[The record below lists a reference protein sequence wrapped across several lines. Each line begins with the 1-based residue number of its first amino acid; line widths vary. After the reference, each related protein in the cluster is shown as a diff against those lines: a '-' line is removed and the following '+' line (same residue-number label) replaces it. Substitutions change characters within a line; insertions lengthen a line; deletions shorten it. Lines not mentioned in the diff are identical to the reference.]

1 MLMSKV
7 SRRRNRVNPH
17 ERFCHNEG
25 CRAYGREG
33 EGHIVIHSQKE
44 QRYRCKRCRRTFS
57 ATKGTALYRIHKPK
71 ELVLAVVTLL
81 ANGCPLQAI
90 CAAFGLDERT
100 VARWEREAGTH
111 CRRVH
116 EHVVEAGRVELGQ
129 VQADELRVRVVG
141 GVMWLAGALAVESR
155 LWLGGVVSMSRDRD
169 LIRALLSRVR
179 SCGAVRA
186 VLLCTDGLAG
196 YPRAAIHL
204 FREPLRTGK
213 PGRPRLILAE
223 GVMIAQV
230 IKRYAKRRVVGVT
243 RRVVKGAVEAVA
255 ARLRATQGGS
265 ETAVINTAYMERLQ
279 ATFRS
284 RLAALVRRS
293 RAPVRLRE
301 TLEAGMWL
309 VGTSYNLCWEHE
321 SMRREREGSDPP
333 GGSKWVRS
341 TPAQAA
347 GLTDRRWSVEE
358 LLSFPVPPAEIPK
371 WRGRRPRW
379 LVEAARAA

>member
-1 MLMSKV
+1 MD
-7 SRRRNRVNPH
+7 PQ
-17 ERFCHNEG
+17 EQFCHNEG
-25 CRAYGREG
+25 CRAYGRKA
-33 EGHIVIHSQKE
+33 EGHIVIHSSAE
-44 QRYRCKRCRRTFS
+44 RRYQCKRCKYTFS
-57 ATKGTALYRIHKPK
+57 ETKGTALYRIHKPK
-71 ELVLAVVTLL
+71 ELVLTVVTLL
-81 ANGCPLQAI
+81 AYGCPLQAI

-100 VARWEREAGTH
+100 VARWEREAGMH

-129 VQADELRVRVVG
+129 VQADELRVRVIG

-155 LWLGGVVSMSRDRD
+155 LWLGGVVSLRRDRD

-179 SCGAVRA
+179 ACGVVRA
-186 VLLCTDGLAG
+186 VLLCTDGLAS
-196 YPRAAIHL
+196 YPKAAIHL
-204 FREPLRTGK
+204 FREPLRTGGV
-213 PGRPRLILAE
+213 GRPRLILPE

-230 IKRYAKRRVVGVT
+230 IKRYAKRRVVGVI
-243 RRVVKGAVEAVA
+243 RHVVVGAGEAVA

-265 ETAVINTAYMERLQ
+265 ETAVINTAYIERLQ

-284 RLAALVRRS
+284 RLAGLVRRS
-293 RAPVRLRE
+293 RAPLRLRE
-301 TLEAGMWL
+301 TLAAGMWL
-309 VGTSYNLCWEHE
+309 VGTCYNFCWEHK

-333 GGSKWVRS
+333 GEKWVQS

-347 GLTDRRWSVEE
+347 GLTNHRWSVEE
-358 LLSFPVPPAEIPK
+358 LLSFPVPPAERPK